1 MMRIMLLLYHGVE
14 NGKLMALIREW
25 ASTATMTSSSEYTYP
40 GGVIPYYLNVLQGT
54 GNEAR

>member
-1 MMRIMLLLYHGVE
+1 MRIMLLLYHGVE

-40 GGVIPYYLNVLQGT
+40 GGVILPESFT
-54 GNEAR
+54 GYRTTAR